1 MKSFAMVGAGN
12 VAWHMSQALVK
23 AGFAPLCVYSRS
35 AEKAR
40 ELAGVLGTTAVST
53 FGGITDKADVYIIAV
68 KDDSIPEVISA
79 VAQLNKKSL
88 YLHTAG
94 SVSIDVF
101 KGKTARYGVLY
112 PLQSFTKGRSL
123 DFSRIPLFIEGDSS
137 ETTDDIRLL
146 AQKISVA
153 KVTELNSEKRKLM
166 HLAAVFASNFVNHC
180 YAVSEDILKS
190 CGVPFDVMLPL
201 IDETSAKVHTISPK
215 DAQTGPAVRYDENV
229 IAKHLDLLGDKPVF
243 QDIYRLM
250 SDSIHKMSTGE

>member
-53 FGGITDKADVYIIAV
+53 FGSITNKADVYIIAV

-180 YAVSEDILKS
+180 YACAADILNS
-190 CGVPFDVMLPL
+190 SGVSFQTLLPL
-201 IDETSAKVHTISPK
+201 IEETCGKVHEMSPAR
-215 DAQTGPAVRYDENV
+215 AQTGPALRYDKKVMET
-229 IAKHLDLLGDKPVF
+229 HESMLDGTLLDV
-243 QDIYRLM
+243 YRVM
-250 SDSIHKMSTGE
+250 SRSIHEKSLVEP